1 MADPGA
7 DLTTPG
13 EDIHC
18 EDKANA
24 PDNSTLEDRREAE
37 LVLERR
43 PFVTKYPGHMAGAV
57 HSKANLGEN
66 QKYGLR
72 IGKESQENLYTPF
85 TSQLEWELARWA
97 KIRGPSST
105 SFTELMAIEGVS
117 RRLRWYGD

>member
-13 EDIHC
+13 EDIHR
-18 EDKANA
+18 EDEANA
-24 PDNSTLEDRREAE
+24 PDNSTLEDCREAE

-72 IGKESQENLYTPF
+72 IGKESQENLYAPF